1 MTVIRQRCCGM
12 STEEFGSCGWCCRI
26 AQIGRSSRGRR
37 LVAQGCCRQVCTN
50 KTEKVAVDWEEKP
63 GERMR
68 AFAIAE
74 SEFPEGPFKLR
85 SQLFFDERL
94 ISLRCCRDLMPI
106 VDDEEWPLDPSLFLS
121 VDELSFSLL
130 ILSQA
135 PAHRRDEGRES
146 QNLTAS
152 RL

>member
-1 MTVIRQRCCGM
+1 M
-12 STEEFGSCGWCCRI
+12 
-26 AQIGRSSRGRR
+26 
-37 LVAQGCCRQVCTN
+37 CTN
-50 KTEKVAVDWEEKP
+50 ETEKVAVDWEEKT

-106 VDDEEWPLDPSLFLS
+106 VDDEEWPHEPSLFLS
-121 VDELSFSLL
+121 VDELAFSLL
-130 ILSQA
+130 TLSQA
-135 PAHRRDEGRES
+135 PAHRKEKGRES
-146 QNLTAS
+146 QTLTAS